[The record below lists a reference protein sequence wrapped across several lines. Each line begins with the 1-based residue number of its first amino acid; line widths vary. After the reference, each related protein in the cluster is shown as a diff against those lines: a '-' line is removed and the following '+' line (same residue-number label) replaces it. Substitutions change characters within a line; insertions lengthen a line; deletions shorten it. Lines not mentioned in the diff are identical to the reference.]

1 VLATDYFSRL
11 GLDVTPFAQP
21 ALAAL
26 AALKLPP
33 GTSIT
38 NPVDCPVSTLQQD
51 EGRVAEKI
59 LDEIYAKGKP
69 EALVIHLNMSAF
81 VGRTKPEVLDN
92 VVQAALRVQTQYP
105 GQAHFLLVLRSD
117 GDPQLEIRKR
127 EFRDR
132 AVALGIPV
140 YDEMSNAG
148 QALAAMQAHERF
160 LHTRGW

>member
-1 VLATDYFSRL
+1 
-11 GLDVTPFAQP
+11 
-21 ALAAL
+21 
-26 AALKLPP
+26 
-33 GTSIT
+33 
-38 NPVDCPVSTLQQD
+38 
-51 EGRVAEKI
+51 
-59 LDEIYAKGKP
+59 
-69 EALVIHLNMSAF
+69 
-81 VGRTKPEVLDN
+81 
-92 VVQAALRVQTQYP
+92 VQAALRVQTQYP